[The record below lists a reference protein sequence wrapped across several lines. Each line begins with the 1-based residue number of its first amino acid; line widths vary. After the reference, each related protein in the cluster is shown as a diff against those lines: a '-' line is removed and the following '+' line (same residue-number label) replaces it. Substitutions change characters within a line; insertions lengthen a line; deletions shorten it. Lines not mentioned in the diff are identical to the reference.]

1 MPGTLNLKACTGLI
15 ELLRSFDREK
25 KYIAAICAAPSIL
38 AELGMLK
45 GRKACSYPS
54 FEGKLDGADV
64 VREPAVTDGHITTG
78 RGMGTA
84 IPLCAQ
90 ADSAAGR
97 RSEGRGDKRVSRLW
111 RIAGENAINAINTKN
126 TGNMRMRVLYCVND
140 CKCLF
145 LRKEILFCAFK
156 EEENEF
162 TGRKI
167 RT

>member
-1 MPGTLNLKACTGLI
+1 MAYSKGPGPQTQN
-15 ELLRSFDREK
+15 
-25 KYIAAICAAPSIL
+25 
-38 AELGMLK
+38 
-45 GRKACSYPS
+45 
-54 FEGKLDGADV
+54 
-64 VREPAVTDGHITTG
+64 AVT
-78 RGMGTA
+78 
-84 IPLCAQ
+84 
-90 ADSAAGR
+90 
-97 RSEGRGDKRVSRLW
+97 
-111 RIAGENAINAINTKN
+111 NTKN